1 LLGPFVSH
9 DGISM
14 IALGQHLLILGAA
27 VVLYLFLLRRHVP
40 AWGAALATVPL
51 LLDPLQLVLEQYVL
65 SDVLFEALLV
75 FAGVLLLWRRRPLL
89 VDVVAAGAVLG
100 YAALVRGAGIGLVV
114 PAAFAGAALRLG
126 WRRVVALVVAFGL
139 PIVAYMAVFDAQH
152 GAFATNTF
160 SERFLYGRVTTFV
173 DCHQHLHLPRY
184 ERPLCPKLSVDRRPS
199 SDWFMWRDESPQ
211 YSLKPPRGVTA
222 PHAIHDFDKRVI
234 RAQPVAFARIVVRD
248 FLFGFDP
255 SRTHS
260 VPGFPASRWLF
271 HPDYWSLDGT
281 LNAAVYFNRS
291 GYGPLVAER
300 PYSRFLTSFQNV
312 FHTPGPLL
320 LLAALIGGLAS
331 AGVGRA
337 RWSGGRVACGL
348 LVALCLVPM
357 LTTAAL
363 SGFSWRYQLPQLAL
377 LGPAAALAITALAGR
392 SQGKVVGAEQTAL
405 RRLTRS
411 VAPRRSSASGL
422 HEAES
427 WVGVATATLVGV
439 FFGAAALA
447 SGWAAIR
454 TAGVLGLAVAAVTAV
469 LLFASRWRGMPTH
482 VALDDQTD
490 TRG

>member
-1 LLGPFVSH
+1 
-9 DGISM
+9 
-14 IALGQHLLILGAA
+14 
-27 VVLYLFLLRRHVP
+27 
-40 AWGAALATVPL
+40 
-51 LLDPLQLVLEQYVL
+51 
-65 SDVLFEALLV
+65 
-75 FAGVLLLWRRRPLL
+75 
-89 VDVVAAGAVLG
+89 
-100 YAALVRGAGIGLVV
+100 
-114 PAAFAGAALRLG
+114 
-126 WRRVVALVVAFGL
+126 
-139 PIVAYMAVFDAQH
+139 
-152 GAFATNTF
+152 
-160 SERFLYGRVTTFV
+160 
-173 DCHQHLHLPRY
+173 
-184 ERPLCPKLSVDRRPS
+184 
-199 SDWFMWRDESPQ
+199 
-211 YSLKPPRGVTA
+211 
-222 PHAIHDFDKRVI
+222 
-234 RAQPVAFARIVVRD
+234 
-248 FLFGFDP
+248 
-255 SRTHS
+255 
-260 VPGFPASRWLF
+260 
-271 HPDYWSLDGT
+271 
-281 LNAAVYFNRS
+281 
-291 GYGPLVAER
+291 
-300 PYSRFLTSFQNV
+300 
-312 FHTPGPLL
+312 
-320 LLAALIGGLAS
+320 
-331 AGVGRA
+331 
-337 RWSGGRVACGL
+337 L